1 MSSITVDVI
10 TLLWAI
16 LLLIALVPA
25 AVQRRSLVGFLMA
38 LAVVTYLW
46 AQSGWTTA
54 YLSGYEWG
62 RDISNWLWFI
72 FNSLVMLIVTMWVS
86 KKDK

>member
-1 MSSITVDVI
+1 MSSVTVDLI
-10 TLLWAI
+10 TFLWAC
-16 LLLIALVPA
+16 LLLISLIPTAWS
-25 AVQRRSLVGFLMA
+25 RRSIEGGLMA
-38 LAVVTYLW
+38 LAVTTYLW

-62 RDISNWLWFI
+62 RDFFNWLWFI
-72 FNSLVMLIVTMWVS
+72 FNTLVMLVFTLWVS